1 METTQAMCDRP
12 NSGVDN
18 AMAKLENETSE
29 VELQVRN
36 LIEQLHSVLMPQGEK
51 PCPAPLN
58 PNVPSPPPSMVTS
71 HITGIA
77 IRLGDLSQEVRNA
90 RERLDV

>member
-1 METTQAMCDRP
+1 METTQAMCESP

-29 VELQVRN
+29 IELQVRN
-36 LIEQLHSVLMPQGEK
+36 LIENLNSVLVPQGEK
-51 PCPAPLN
+51 PCLAPAN
-58 PNVPSPPPSMVTS
+58 PNMPQPPPSMVTN
-71 HITGIA
+71 HIIGIA
-77 IRLGDLSQEVRNA
+77 IRLADLSQEVRNT